1 METATQG
8 VRLANLNWVPGDEQA
23 YRKSLLERIRAGAR
37 GDERGRRGRQSARGL
52 GFMRKQ
58 NESPTDGS
66 NLFVRD
72 GWYYD
77 AFSFGAGAAFAK
89 TLTFATP
96 QGGSKFLNQTNL
108 TGQGGQIPSG
118 ETISL
123 RSIRIYISNLTVPA
137 DLQNIISNVS
147 VTFLVRNYPIYQCTP
162 EWFPAGMGGVT
173 LATANVGTVPTGSA
187 AIVSTTN
194 GMPQQSAVYDLKYPY
209 GLDSQEYF
217 SVIFNP
223 EVAFNMVAATGV
235 NPLGVGTTIK
245 VYLEGVKTSLLAG

>member
-1 METATQG
+1 MNPATQG
-8 VRLANLNWVPGDEQA
+8 VRLSNLAWVPGDEQA
-23 YRKSLLERIRAGAR
+23 YRKSLFERIRASQR
-37 GDERGRRGRQSARGL
+37 GDERGRRGRQSQRGF
-52 GFMRKQ
+52 GVMRKQ

-89 TLTFATP
+89 TLTFAVP
-96 QGGSKFLNQTNL
+96 QSGAKFLNQTNL

-123 RSIRIYISNLTVPA
+123 RSIRIYVSNLTVPA
-137 DLQNIISNVS
+137 DLQNIINNVS

-162 EWFPAGMGGVT
+162 EWFPAGVGGVA
-173 LATANVGTVPTGSA
+173 LSATQLGVAPAGTAT
-187 AIVSTTN
+187 ITSTSN
-194 GMPQQSAVYDLKYPY
+194 GMPQQTAVYDLKYPY

-217 SVIFNP
+217 AVIFNP
-223 EVAFNMVAATGV
+223 EVAFNMVAAAAV